1 MSQNTTGD
9 ALGVRLPND
18 GPTPGPESN
27 QHERNTQMTTETTET
42 ATTEPRSSE
51 PAAPTTDHETTE
63 TGSTAEKRYRLQLRE
78 AEAERDSLR
87 TVVESMRRQDAE
99 RLAGDRLASAKL
111 LWTLGQGPADVLTD
125 DGTGVDP
132 DKVSALCDAVLTEYG
147 QGVAKRARGGY
158 APLEGR
164 SPRNRP
170 GGPQTKGLDSAF
182 SPDGWGE

>member
-1 MSQNTTGD
+1 
-9 ALGVRLPND
+9 
-18 GPTPGPESN
+18 
-27 QHERNTQMTTETTET
+27 MTTETPDLT
-42 ATTEPRSSE
+42 TTEPDTTATE
-51 PAAPTTDHETTE
+51 PESTE
-63 TGSTAEKRYRLQLRE
+63 TGSAAEKRYRLQLRE

-132 DKVSALCDAVLTEYG
+132 AKVSALCDAVLTEYG

-170 GGPQTKGLDSAF
+170 GGPQTKGLDAAF
-182 SPDGWGE
+182 SPDGWGESA